1 MYEFIM
7 HIICI
12 MICTWQY
19 LCKTMSNLWIDFS
32 KQYPKIR
39 GDSMVMGRFPP
50 PPTPPPPMLSGYCAG
65 EVAKWFCLLRGGI
78 LVST

>member
-1 MYEFIM
+1 MFEFII

-32 KQYPKIR
+32 KQYQKIR
-39 GDSMVMGRFPP
+39 GDSMA
-50 PPTPPPPMLSGYCAG
+50 LWGYLHLP
-65 EVAKWFCLLRGGI
+65 KDI
-78 LVST
+78 SDII